1 MVAYL
6 FVVQTF
12 ACVPLEVGDIDA
24 RSYRPNDGACTSRV
38 LLGGFDERNDWGV
51 ELVNNVIE
59 FLPVGCGGHSVMG
72 FMGESFV
79 DTGVDKDLAFLEGN
93 SELAD
98 AEFIIAGADVLF
110 DVFFRRHGYSV
121 NQINEEMVDAGY
133 K

>member
-1 MVAYL
+1 MVTYL
-6 FVVQTF
+6 FVVQIF
-12 ACVPLEVGDIDA
+12 AYVPQELGNRDA
-24 RSYRPNDGACTSRV
+24 QRYRRNDGGCIGRV
-38 LLGGFDERNDWGV
+38 RLGGFNERNDWGV
-51 ELVNNVIE
+51 ELVNDVIE
-59 FLPVGCGGHSVMG
+59 FLPLGCGGHSVMG

-98 AEFIIAGADVLF
+98 AEFVIAGADVLF

-121 NQINEEMVDAGY
+121 NQINEEMVEAGY